1 MFFEVGVLA
10 AGVAPGFLLRK
21 NKKAYKPVSQATMIS
36 IYALLFVLGARIGGD
51 DSIFS
56 AIGQLG
62 VQALLIGFACTMG
75 SAMAAVL
82 AGRFFRDQLRPAQTS
97 PGGAGGQ
104 EAGQGESPAK
114 SGLGKALFG
123 SVIILG
129 FFSLGLVLSRLGIL
143 PPAAYE
149 GDMTLYMLWAML
161 FMVGMGV
168 GFDIRALLVVKELG
182 LRVLLVPVLTIIGTV
197 AGAFVSS
204 LFISQSF
211 GDCLTVG
218 IGLGYYSLSSVV
230 VTELGGAALGSI
242 ALLANLFREL
252 FCLLATPLIARG
264 LGPLAPVAAA
274 AAPGMDTCL
283 PIIAQSTNERFVIIA
298 LFNGLVLTMLVPLL
312 IPLTITLFS

>member
-1 MFFEVGVLA
+1 MFFEIGVLA
-10 AGVAPGFLLRK
+10 AGVAPGYLLRK
-21 NKKAYKPVSQATMIS
+21 NKKAYKPVSQATMLS

-51 DSIFS
+51 DAIFD

-62 VQALLIGFACTMG
+62 AQALIIGFACTMG
-75 SAMAAVL
+75 SAMVAVL
-82 AGRFFRDQLRPAQTS
+82 AGRFFRDQFRPAQAA
-97 PGGAGGQ
+97 AGPS
-104 EAGQGESPAK
+104 ESDQTESQRK
-114 SGLGKALFG
+114 NGLCKALCG

-129 FFSLGLVLSRLGIL
+129 FFSLGLALSRLGIL

-182 LRVLLVPVLTIIGTV
+182 LRVLLVPLLTIAGT
-197 AGAFVSS
+197 ALGAFIAS
-204 LFISQSF
+204 LFIAQPF

-298 LFNGLVLTMLVPLL
+298 LFNGLALTMLVPLL
-312 IPLTITLFS
+312 IPLVITAFS

>member
-10 AGVAPGFLLRK
+10 VGVAPGFLLRK
-21 NKKAYKPVSQATMIS
+21 NKKAYKPVSQATMLS

-51 DSIFS
+51 DAIFS

-62 VQALLIGFACTMG
+62 AQALLIGFACTMG
-75 SAMAAVL
+75 SAVAAML
-82 AGRFFRDQLRPAQTS
+82 AGRFFRTRARPAQAS
-97 PGGAGGQ
+97 QESGEAG
-104 EAGQGESPAK
+104 GQGESQAK

-129 FFSLGLVLSRLGIL
+129 FFALGLVLSRLGIL

-149 GDMTLYMLWAML
+149 GNMTLYMLWAML

-182 LRVLLVPVLTIIGTV
+182 LRVVLVPLLTIIGTV
-197 AGAFVSS
+197 GGAFIAS
-204 LFISQSF
+204 LFIAQSF

-252 FCLLATPLIARG
+252 FCLLATPLLARG

-312 IPLTITLFS
+312 IPLTITAFS